1 MNKNRKLILILI
13 LSLVLFI
20 GAAHFALAQV
30 QPFGGGA
37 QQTIVQNALGLG
49 AQDPRVTVAKI
60 IRVALGFLGIIAI
73 GLVLYG
79 GWLWLTSGGDA
90 SKVERAKKLLISA
103 GIGLLI
109 ILSAWGIVT
118 FILSSL
124 LSATG
129 TPPGGPGPGPG
140 PGGFCSP
147 ACLPS
152 EFCCSGS
159 CQTTVCSP
167 PPGTPCDSNTLTPA
181 CDPDNTM
188 CAASQFCNTSSCLCQ
203 PTGGV
208 GDPCDADTSTA
219 VCEPDPTM
227 CSAYLECDTGSCTC
241 EGAPVIQWLSPLDGA
256 VGNFITIGGRYFGT
270 TTGSVYFSD
279 ITGSTTVL
287 AQFPNTV
294 NPACTNNWSETQII
308 VVVPAGTA
316 PLSAVRVA
324 RADGQQDETD
334 DTRGP
339 AIDDFIINSTIRPGL
354 CLASPATG
362 AFGLSFTL
370 QGNNFNGT
378 ARDVLFGSATASTSA
393 DNVNFLSALSA
404 TAAIPNIRAGGNTVF
419 VSAAGESSNVLNFT
433 IASDPNNDPLIDYL
447 DPAEGPIGQY
457 VTIYGRNFK
466 DYQAGASRVVF
477 ENGGAA
483 IDADI
488 DFPAACQNSWWRDRY
503 IIVKVPTGV
512 SLAVWQVSVTNKLL
526 RQSNLVDFSVTTG
539 SPTGLCALIP
549 HNGPVGQSVE
559 AIGDYF
565 GTTAGIARYYNNQP
579 GSISSWANQSVTSL
593 VPAGAETGAFRIV
606 NSAGDISNSI
616 NFTVGK
622 CVAASDCESG
632 EECCGGGTFDG
643 ICRVSGSCGEGTLAA
658 CTFAWTFTTAVST
671 TTPATCAG
679 YSGGAACLAA
689 GACPNSPGQCQSS
702 TNAVTGS
709 CGDAYCNTLPGCWS
723 GCVYDPA
730 INQCKLAV
738 SSCDETNTTLLPP
751 FTAECRD
758 VGGSG
763 FWQFNNGKASCPLG
777 SYRDPNGWCTVGAI
791 GAPQTCSSCSS
802 GLDCQAGECVVD
814 RKICESGSSC
824 DLTAGSPTE
833 NECISGG
840 STCGC
845 CCRVGFEAQD
855 CCAGLTC
862 EPGGC
867 GSGPTYG
874 QCTGCRVEI
883 GGVVDAAASDAACNC
898 TSGPATRY
906 CDLTDPAYPNGVC
919 NDVSLLNGPCNA
931 PTLNGPFNSIAQATS
946 TWTTGSIL
954 YRATTTNTTIWYTT
968 DLTPNPSCDPTSPI
982 CGPGLYCGSSCAC
995 QTVPGSNAQ
1004 DFLTGTELPC
1014 GCTSDLDCGDPSLY
1028 GCSLIDTCCQ
1038 VRPDII
1044 STEPVPG
1051 EIDVCRNPLITATFD
1066 QEMDI
1071 QSFSGNVI
1079 VVGDYGTEQCPAG
1092 TNYLIGGLY
1101 KKYNFFS
1108 KLWFN
1113 LSRMFTETAQAL
1125 PGNFCAITG
1134 LVKGYNDSSGQGVLT
1149 FAPSAVLDAD
1159 REYFAIIK
1167 GDDSATASTSEGV
1180 LSRYGIGMTSPS
1192 SETFNGATSTG
1203 YIWSFRTKP
1212 IDPGPPADDGIC
1224 RLEYVAIEPTSYLFQ
1239 STQNDTADDGLG
1251 NSLDASTVDRDK
1263 EFIAFAKS
1271 AAGQSIVPITGYSWN
1286 WDWTSENESVARLGA
1301 STSPSITPAEVIV
1314 EAQNKKDAKTY
1325 LKVNATIGVDLIS
1338 TPSSVGKSKS
1348 AKAPI
1353 YVFIC
1358 ENPWPPVINPA
1369 IWPWQDTGANCTQE
1383 TATCLDQNF
1392 ELYYC
1397 RDKKAVGTANDLPAI
1412 LVNPVVRGTPSAP
1425 NQPLKELFFLREN
1438 LPGQASLTVADQFD
1452 GSRVYALWPP
1462 VTGASGYKLYYGSA
1476 SKTYSEVIETTATN
1490 YLVSGL
1496 KAGKKYYFAVT
1507 SIVGSSNA
1515 ESAASNEFSIT
1526 PTDTKKPPIPTGFNA
1541 SPADRAIDL
1550 TWNIN
1555 SSSDTVGYYVYYGTA
1570 EYSYGAREAVN
1581 KSTNQATITGLTN
1594 GVPYYFMLGAYDA
1607 AGNEA
1612 TTTSASSTPM

>member
-1 MNKNRKLILILI
+1 MIVKGIKTSKTAKIVFITISVWLLFF
-13 LSLVLFI
+13 SL
-20 GAAHFALAQV
+20 AHFALAQV
-30 QPFGGGA
+30 QPFGGSG
-37 QQTIVQNALGLG
+37 QQTVIQNALGLG

-79 GWLWLTSGGDA
+79 GFLWLTSAGDA
-90 SKVERAKKLLISA
+90 SRVEKAKKLLISA

-129 TPPGGPGPGPG
+129 APSTGSIPPGSIPGPGPGPG
-140 PGGFCSP
+140 PAPISCDSDPGPSCSP
-147 ACLPS
+147 IQNCPTS
-152 EFCCSGS
+152 FY
-159 CQTTVCSP
+159 
-167 PPGTPCDSNTLTPA
+167 CDSA
-181 CDPDNTM
+181 
-188 CAASQFCNTSSCLCQ
+188 CLCQ

-219 VCEPDPTM
+219 ACEPDPTM

-241 EGAPVIQWLSPLDGA
+241 EGAPVIQWLNPLDGA
-256 VGNFITIGGRYFGT
+256 VGNFVTIGGRYFGT

-294 NPACTNNWSETQII
+294 NPACTSNWSETQII

-316 PLSAVRVA
+316 LLSAVRVA

-339 AIDDFIINSTIRPGL
+339 AVDDFIINSTVRPGL
-354 CLASPATG
+354 CLANPASG
-362 AFGLSFTL
+362 AFNASFTL
-370 QGNNFNGT
+370 QGNNFNG
-378 ARDVLFGSATASTSA
+378 AGRDVLFGSAAASTSA

-404 TAAIPNIRAGGNTVF
+404 VAAIPNIRAGGNTVF

-466 DYQAGASRVVF
+466 DYQTGASRVVF
-477 ENGGAA
+477 ENGGAT

-488 DFPAACQNSWWRDRY
+488 DFPPACQNSWWRDRY
-503 IIVKVPTGV
+503 IIVKVPIGV

-539 SPTGLCALIP
+539 PPGPGLCALVP
-549 HNGPVGQSVE
+549 HNGPVGQQVE

-565 GTTAGIARYYNNQP
+565 GSTAGTARFYNNQP
-579 GSISSWANQSVTSL
+579 GLVSGWANQLVTSA
-593 VPAGAETGAFRIV
+593 VPAGAETGPFRAV
-606 NSAGDISNSI
+606 DSGGNLSNSL

-622 CVAASDCESG
+622 CAAVSDCESG

-643 ICRVSGSCGEGTLAA
+643 ICRTAGSCGEGTLAA

-679 YSGGAACLAA
+679 YSGGAACSAA

-709 CGDAYCNTLPGCWS
+709 CGDTYCNTLPGCWS
-723 GCVYDPA
+723 GCVYDSS
-730 INQCKLAV
+730 INQCKLAG
-738 SSCDETNTTLLPP
+738 SSCDQTDTTLVAGY
-751 FTAECRD
+751 TAECRN
-758 VGGSG
+758 VAGSG
-763 FWQFNNGKASCPLG
+763 LWQINIGNTSCPLG

-954 YRATTTNTTIWYTT
+954 YRATTTNTTTWYTT

-982 CGPGLYCGSSCAC
+982 CGPGLYCGSSCIC

-1028 GCSLIDTCCQ
+1028 GCSLIDACCQ

-1113 LSRMFTETAQAL
+1113 LSRIFAETALAL

-1134 LVKGYNDSSGQGVLT
+1134 LVKGYNDSAGQGVLT

-1159 REYFAIIK
+1159 RDYFAIIK

-1180 LSRYGIGMTSPS
+1180 LSRLGVGMDSLS
-1192 SETFNGATSTG
+1192 SEDFNGITYQG

-1239 STQNDTADDGLG
+1239 STQNNTADDGLN

-1263 EFIAFAKS
+1263 QFNAYAKS
-1271 AAGQSIVPITGYSWN
+1271 SAGGSIVPITGYSWN

-1325 LKVNATIGVDLIS
+1325 LKVKATIGVDLIS

-1348 AKAPI
+1348 AKAPLYI
-1353 YVFIC
+1353 FVC

-1397 RDKKAVGTANDLPAI
+1397 RDKKTVGTANDLPAI
-1412 LVNPVVRGTPSAP
+1412 LVNPVVRGTPATP
-1425 NQPLKELFFLREN
+1425 NQPLKELFFLRED
-1438 LPGQASLTVADQFD
+1438 LPGQANLTVSDQYD
-1452 GSRVYALWPP
+1452 GIRVYASWPA
-1462 VTGASGYKLYYGSA
+1462 VAGAASYKLYYGSA

-1507 SIVGSSNA
+1507 AIFSASNA
-1515 ESAASNEFSIT
+1515 ESQPSAEVEVT
-1526 PTDTKKPPIPTGFNA
+1526 PTDTTPPPVPAGFTA
-1541 SPADRAIDL
+1541 SSTDRAVDL
-1550 TWNIN
+1550 SWLLGN
-1555 SSSDTVGYYVYYGTA
+1555 SGDMAGYYIYYGTA
-1570 EYSYGAREAVN
+1570 AGSYGAREAVN

-1594 GVPYYFMLGAYDA
+1594 GVTYYFVVGAYDS

-1612 TTTSASSTPM
+1612 TTTPASATPS